1 MKKLLLS
8 ILISF
13 TINSVSSQNRD
24 TTFNTTATAFSQ
36 VTTDIEVTAS
46 VLQPDGKIVAVGNF
60 SIYNGVNVGR
70 LVRINT
76 DGSIDAS
83 FTTNNGVGFNYA
95 AQDVTLQSDG
105 KILIAMYTSATNHTF
120 NGVSIK
126 KLIRLNANGTLD
138 TSFNYYQS
146 VTTIFNPEKIALQS
160 DGKIVIG
167 HMSGQVTR
175 LNSNGTLD
183 STFAAGT
190 GFSGTGFPVIT
201 SLKIDVNGKIV
212 VGGCFTTFNG
222 SPTNKLARLNINGS
236 LDSTLNTG
244 TGFAGP
250 TASAGITCIDF
261 QTDGKIVVGGNITS
275 YNGNIINRVAR
286 INSNGDYDSSFSFSE
301 TIFNSKVSAIKIQN
315 DGQILIAGSSNTNL
329 TTGISFVRVNP
340 SGTNDNTLN
349 ISSNFFGF
357 LIISIHIQTDNKI
370 ILAGNFINYNTY
382 AVNRIFRMTN
392 PVLSSSDFSQ
402 NRIVVYPNPVAT
414 YLNLQDIE
422 DNSTFTIFDLLGKQ
436 VLAGNLTQKT
446 INVEALKQG
455 LYLLKVKSNNQETQT
470 KFIKE

>member
-1 MKKLLLS
+1 
-8 ILISF
+8 
-13 TINSVSSQNRD
+13 
-24 TTFNTTATAFSQ
+24 
-36 VTTDIEVTAS
+36 
-46 VLQPDGKIVAVGNF
+46 
-60 SIYNGVNVGR
+60 
-70 LVRINT
+70 
-76 DGSIDAS
+76 
-83 FTTNNGVGFNYA
+83 
-95 AQDVTLQSDG
+95 
-105 KILIAMYTSATNHTF
+105 MYTSATNHTF